1 MRRCR
6 RAKLAF
12 AYMLNQS
19 PPMATAAESAPPE
32 AERVYELAAELFSL
46 MSTPIRLKIIS
57 ALCQNE
63 KTVGELLAEIATTQ
77 PNMSQHL
84 TQLYRAGILARRR
97 EGQQVW
103 YRVQNERAV
112 ALCRAV
118 CTQIAIEIDDP
129 AAVDPAERLLAP
141 RT

>member
-1 MRRCR
+1 M
-6 RAKLAF
+6 
-12 AYMLNQS
+12 
-19 PPMATAAESAPPE
+19 PDESTPDPTSTPV
-32 AERVYELAAELFSL
+32 ERVYEIAAELFSL
-46 MSTPIRLKIIS
+46 MSTPMRLRIIS
-57 ALCQNE
+57 ALCNGE
-63 KTVGELLAEIATTQ
+63 KSVGALLEEIPTTQ

-84 TQLYRAGILARRR
+84 NQLYRAGILARRR
-97 EGQQVW
+97 EGQQML

-129 AAVDPAERLLAP
+129 QAMHPAERLILP

>member
-1 MRRCR
+1 MSEV
-6 RAKLAF
+6 LTP
-12 AYMLNQS
+12 N
-19 PPMATAAESAPPE
+19 PPAQ
-32 AERVYELAAELFSL
+32 AERVFEVAAELFSL

-57 ALCQNE
+57 ALCRGE
-63 KTVGELLAEIATTQ
+63 KPVSELLAEIATTQ

-84 TQLYRAGILARRR
+84 NQLYRAGILGRRR
-97 EGQQVW
+97 EGQQIV

-129 AAVDPAERLLAP
+129 ESVMPAERLISS
-141 RT
+141 RV

>member
-1 MRRCR
+1 
-6 RAKLAF
+6 
-12 AYMLNQS
+12 
-19 PPMATAAESAPPE
+19 MAAAAPSLPAPNP
-32 AERVYELAAELFSL
+32 AERVYEIAAELFSL
-46 MSTPIRLKIIS
+46 MSTPMRLKIIS
-57 ALCQNE
+57 ALCQGE
-63 KTVGELLAEIATTQ
+63 KTVGALLGEIATTQ

-84 TQLYRAGILARRR
+84 SQLYRAGILARRR
-97 EGQQVW
+97 EGQQIY

-129 AAVDPAERLLAP
+129 AALMPAERLISG

>member
-1 MRRCR
+1 MTN
-6 RAKLAF
+6 A
-12 AYMLNQS
+12 
-19 PPMATAAESAPPE
+19 ATATPP
-32 AERVYELAAELFSL
+32 AQVDRVYEIAAELFGL

-57 ALCQNE
+57 ALCQCE
-63 KTVGELLAEIATTQ
+63 KTVGDLLGEITTTQ

-84 TQLYRAGILARRR
+84 NHLYRAGILARRR
-97 EGQQVW
+97 DGQQIY

-129 AAVDPAERLLAP
+129 EALEPAERLLSP
-141 RT
+141 RA

>member
-1 MRRCR
+1 M
-6 RAKLAF
+6 
-12 AYMLNQS
+12 NES
-19 PPMATAAESAPPE
+19 PPAP
-32 AERVYELAAELFSL
+32 AQVERIYEIAAELFSL
-46 MSTPIRLKIIS
+46 MSTPMRLKIIS
-57 ALCQNE
+57 ALCNGE
-63 KTVGELLAEIATTQ
+63 KSVGELLAEIATTQ

-84 TQLYRAGILARRR
+84 SQLYRAGILARRR
-97 EGQQVW
+97 EGQSIY

-129 AAVDPAERLLAP
+129 EATHPADRLILP

>member
-1 MRRCR
+1 MSDT
-6 RAKLAF
+6 L
-12 AYMLNQS
+12 S
-19 PPMATAAESAPPE
+19 PNPPAQ
-32 AERVYELAAELFSL
+32 AERVFEVAAELFSL

-57 ALCQNE
+57 ALCRGE
-63 KTVGELLAEIATTQ
+63 KPVGELLAEIETTQ

-84 TQLYRAGILARRR
+84 NQLYRAGILGRRR
-97 EGQQVW
+97 EGQQMI

-129 AAVDPAERLLAP
+129 EAVEPAERLIGSRA
-141 RT
+141 

>member
-1 MRRCR
+1 MPDT
-6 RAKLAF
+6 
-12 AYMLNQS
+12 QS
-19 PPMATAAESAPPE
+19 PPVQAD
-32 AERVYELAAELFSL
+32 RIYEIAAELFSL
-46 MSTPIRLKIIS
+46 MSTPMRLKIIS
-57 ALCQNE
+57 ALCNGE
-63 KTVGELLAEIATTQ
+63 KSVGELLSEIPTTQ

-84 TQLYRAGILARRR
+84 SQLYRAGILARRR
-97 EGQQVW
+97 EGQSMV

-129 AAVDPAERLLAP
+129 EAMDPAERLILP